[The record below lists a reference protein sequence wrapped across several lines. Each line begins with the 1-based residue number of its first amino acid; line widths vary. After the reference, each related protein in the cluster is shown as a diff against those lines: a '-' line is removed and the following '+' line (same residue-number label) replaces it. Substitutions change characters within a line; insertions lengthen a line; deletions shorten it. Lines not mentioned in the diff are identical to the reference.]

1 MASIVVE
8 HLWETFPEKTFS
20 NQKTGIAFLY
30 CSYGRREEQKAVN
43 LLSAFL
49 KQLVQ
54 EQPLIPEHLKALYD
68 NHVKHRTRPSID
80 EVSKSLHSIIESYSQ
95 VFVVVDALDECRDD
109 DGTRKKLLS
118 EIRSLQSQSNV
129 KMMATSRFI
138 PEIER
143 EFEADSRLEVRAI
156 DEDVEQYLDGQ
167 MSRLRGFV
175 IRSPTLP
182 QLIKTN
188 ITKAADGM

>member
-8 HLWETFPEKTFS
+8 HLWETFPEKTFL
-20 NQKTGIAFLY
+20 NHKTGIAFLY

-43 LLSAFL
+43 LLSAVL
-49 KQLVQ
+49 KQLAQ
-54 EQPLIPEHLKALYD
+54 EQPLIPTVEALYSD
-68 NHVKHRTRPSID
+68 HVKHRTRPSFD
-80 EVSKSLHSIIESYSQ
+80 EVSKSLHAIIERYSQ

-109 DGTRKKLLS
+109 DGTRRKLLS
-118 EIRSLQSQSNV
+118 EIRNLQSQFNV
-129 KMMATSRFI
+129 KLMATSRFI
-138 PEIER
+138 PEIEH
-143 EFEADSRLEVRAI
+143 EFETDIRLEVRAI
-156 DEDVEQYLDGQ
+156 DEDVEQYLDSQ
-167 MSRLRGFV
+167 MSRLRSFV